1 MGLWYLVRRPKSLSI
16 TAFRLDETEDELVDN
31 SQCALLQLPPEI
43 IDQILKHLQCP
54 SLVSLSRTS
63 KLLRLHAEH
72 DLLWASLL
80 RAQLPRA
87 DFPESP
93 FPAESYRSLY
103 TSHHPYWYLAKHK
116 IWFSDDAHT
125 GKIILV
131 KFDQRRGCIEGY
143 RLVADRR
150 EPDFIAWPYN
160 PDVIIHTFD
169 PRPTL
174 WIDDPVLKLE
184 QDPVIARNRQGW
196 WDDEIQMSTAAAS
209 HNIFSTF
216 FLTRA
221 IPEQLVNKSM
231 ELWPPLTI
239 PGMPRVRNSSN
250 DNFQGW
256 GHKPQ
261 KFDEISETTFRL
273 RKWIQFS
280 VGGSNFGVRMGDEVS
295 TWSTLAPELY
305 TPTSKKPYQG
315 IFVGDYSG
323 HGCEFLLVM
332 QTDKAPDPPP
342 QNPQSQYYQTRSM
355 MLTRA
360 QNENPIP
367 PYQIQTLPPTN
378 RDNENDALRGGDE
391 GIFRGSIEAIK
402 LTGDPF
408 VPRGE
413 HTFVADDIGAAGFIR
428 VAQEAPFQGA
438 RVVKCRGHVAARGF
452 REGESRSNTLQHC
465 FTYVEFSDEFVPSQL
480 LMISHDRLAQYWLPF
495 GHISFYER
503 VDIDQLLATCLDQNS
518 R

>member
-1 MGLWYLVRRPKSLSI
+1 MGLWDLVRRPKSLPI
-16 TAFRLDETEDELVDN
+16 TALRLNEGQDEIVDN

-43 IDQILKHLQCP
+43 IDQTLKHLQCP

-63 KLLRLHAEH
+63 KLLRLHAEN

-80 RAQLPRA
+80 RSQLPRP

-103 TSHHPYWYLAKHK
+103 TSHHPYWYLAKYK

-131 KFDQRRGCIEGY
+131 KFDRRRICIEGY
-143 RLVADRR
+143 QLIAHRR
-150 EPDFIAWPYN
+150 EPDFIAWTYN

-174 WIDDPVLKLE
+174 WIGDPVLRLE

-196 WDDEIQMSTAAAS
+196 WDGEIQMSTAAAS

-216 FLTRA
+216 FLTKA
-221 IPEQLVNKSM
+221 IPERLVDKSM
-231 ELWPPLTI
+231 ELWPPMTI
-239 PGMPRVRNSSN
+239 PGMPRVRNSSH

-273 RKWIQFS
+273 RKC
-280 VGGSNFGVRMGDEVS
+280 VRMGDEVS

-342 QNPQSQYYQTRSM
+342 QNTQSQYYRTRSM
-355 MLTRA
+355 MLALA
-360 QNENPIP
+360 QNENIIP
-367 PYQIQTLPPTN
+367 PHQRQTLPPTN
-378 RDNENDALRGGDE
+378 RDNEGDALRGDE
-391 GIFRGSIEAIK
+391 GIFKGSVEAIK
-402 LTGDPF
+402 LTGDLF

-438 RVVKCRGHVAARGF
+438 RVVKCRGRVAARGF
-452 REGESRSNTLQHC
+452 REGELRSTTLQDC
-465 FTYVEFSDEFVPSQL
+465 FTYVEFFRRIRSLAAP
-480 LMISHDRLAQYWLPF
+480 HDIA
-495 GHISFYER
+495 
-503 VDIDQLLATCLDQNS
+503 
-518 R
+518 

>member
-1 MGLWYLVRRPKSLSI
+1 MGLWDLVRRPKSFPI
-16 TAFRLDETEDELVDN
+16 TALRLDESENELVDN

-63 KLLRLHAEH
+63 KLLRLHAEN

-93 FPAESYRSLY
+93 FPSESYRALY
-103 TSHHPYWYLAKHK
+103 TSHHPYWYLAKYK

-131 KFDQRRGCIEGY
+131 KFDPRRGCIEGY
-143 RLVADRR
+143 RLIADRR

-174 WIDDPVLKLE
+174 WIDDPVLKLDR
-184 QDPVIARNRQGW
+184 DPVIARNRQGW
-196 WDDEIQMSTAAAS
+196 WDGEIQMSTAAAS

-221 IPEQLVNKSM
+221 IPERLVDKSM
-231 ELWPPLTI
+231 ELWPPMTI
-239 PGMPRVRNSSN
+239 PRMPRVRNSSN

-342 QNPQSQYYQTRSM
+342 QNTQSQYYRTRSM
-355 MLTRA
+355 MRA
-360 QNENPIP
+360 LAQSGNTIP
-367 PYQIQTLPPTN
+367 SHQIHPLPPTN
-378 RDNENDALRGGDE
+378 GDNENDALRGDE
-391 GIFRGSIEAIK
+391 GFFKGSIEAIK

-452 REGESRSNTLQHC
+452 REGELPSTLYKSPI
-465 FTYVEFSDEFVPSQL
+465 TYIESSDEFVPSQL
-480 LMISHDRLAQYWLPF
+480 LMISHDKLAQYWLPF

-503 VDIDQLLATCLDQNS
+503 VNIDQLLATCLHQNS

>member
-1 MGLWYLVRRPKSLSI
+1 MGLWDLVRRPKSVPS
-16 TAFRLDETEDELVDN
+16 TTFRVCESGEESVDN
-31 SQCALLQLPPEI
+31 SHCALLQLPPEI
-43 IDQILKHLQCP
+43 IVQILGHLQCP
-54 SLVSLSRTS
+54 SLLSLSRTS
-63 KLLRLHAEH
+63 KLLRSHAENE
-72 DLLWASLL
+72 LLWASLL
-80 RAQLPRA
+80 RVQIPTA
-87 DFPESP
+87 DFPEKP
-93 FPAESYRSLY
+93 FTAESYRSLY
-103 TSHHPYWYLAKHK
+103 ISHHPYWYLVRHK

-131 KFDQRRGCIEGY
+131 KFDSRRGCIEGY

-150 EPDFIAWPYN
+150 DPDVMAWPYN

-169 PRPTL
+169 PRLSL
-174 WIDDPVLKLE
+174 WLGDPVLRLE
-184 QDPVIARNRQGW
+184 QDPVVVRKRQGR
-196 WDDEIQMSTAAAS
+196 WDDEIQMRTAAAS

-221 IPEQLVNKSM
+221 IPEQLVDKSM
-231 ELWPPLTI
+231 QLWPPLTI

-250 DNFQGW
+250 DNFQSW

-305 TPTSKKPYQG
+305 TPTAEKPYQG
-315 IFVGDYSG
+315 IYVGDYSG

-342 QNPQSQYYQTRSM
+342 LNLQSVYYKTRPM
-355 MLTRA
+355 MLALARNIHT
-360 QNENPIP
+360 IP
-367 PYQIQTLPPTN
+367 SSTQHL
-378 RDNENDALRGGDE
+378 EHAGLREDDGV
-391 GIFRGSIEAIK
+391 FKGSIEAIK
-402 LTGDPF
+402 LTGDPYL
-408 VPRGE
+408 PRGE
-413 HTFVADDIGAAGFIR
+413 HTFIADDIGAAGFIR

-438 RVVKCRGHVAARGF
+438 RVVKCRAHVASRGF
-452 REGESRSNTLQHC
+452 QEGGFPVQVLCHRVANANFL
-465 FTYVEFSDEFVPSQL
+465 DEFIPSQL
-480 LMISHDRLAQYWLPF
+480 IMISPNRLAHYWISF

-503 VDIDQLLATCLDQNS
+503 VDIDQLLASCPSRNS
-518 R
+518 

>member
-1 MGLWYLVRRPKSLSI
+1 MGLWELVRRPKSLPI
-16 TAFRLDETEDELVDN
+16 TARLDESEDELVDN
-31 SQCALLQLPPEI
+31 SQCALLRLPAEI

-54 SLVSLSRTS
+54 SLVSLSRAS
-63 KLLRLHAEH
+63 KLLRVHAEN

-103 TSHHPYWYLAKHK
+103 RSHHPYWYLAKHK

-150 EPDFIAWPYN
+150 EPNLIAWPYN
-160 PDVIIHTFD
+160 PDVSIHTFD

-174 WIDDPVLKLE
+174 WIDDPVLRLE

-196 WDDEIQMSTAAAS
+196 WDGEIQMSTAAAS

-221 IPEQLVNKSM
+221 IPERLVNKSM

-261 KFDEISETTFRL
+261 KLDEISETTFRL
-273 RKWIQFS
+273 RKWMQFS
-280 VGGSNFGVRMGDEVS
+280 VSGSNFGMRMGDEVS

-315 IFVGDYSG
+315 IFVGDYSV

-342 QNPQSQYYQTRSM
+342 QNTQSQYYQARSVIQA
-355 MLTRA
+355 LA

-367 PYQIQTLPPTN
+367 PHQIQTLPLTH
-378 RDNENDALRGGDE
+378 RDNEDDALRGDE
-391 GIFRGSIEAIK
+391 GIFKGSIEAIK

-428 VAQEAPFQGA
+428 VAQEAPFRGA

-452 REGESRSNTLQHC
+452 REGELRSNT
-465 FTYVEFSDEFVPSQL
+465 FTKLLL
-480 LMISHDRLAQYWLPF
+480 LM
-495 GHISFYER
+495 
-503 VDIDQLLATCLDQNS
+503 
-518 R
+518 

>member
-1 MGLWYLVRRPKSLSI
+1 MGLWDLVRRPKSLPI
-16 TAFRLDETEDELVDN
+16 TALRLNEGQDEIVDN

-63 KLLRLHAEH
+63 KLLRLHAEN

-80 RAQLPRA
+80 RSQLPRP

-103 TSHHPYWYLAKHK
+103 TSHHPYWYLAKYK

-131 KFDQRRGCIEGY
+131 KFDRRRICIEGY
-143 RLVADRR
+143 QLIAHRR
-150 EPDFIAWPYN
+150 EPDFIAWTYN

-174 WIDDPVLKLE
+174 WIGDPVLRLE

-196 WDDEIQMSTAAAS
+196 WDGEIQMSTAAAS

-216 FLTRA
+216 FLTKA
-221 IPEQLVNKSM
+221 IPERLVDKSM
-231 ELWPPLTI
+231 ELWPPMTI
-239 PGMPRVRNSSN
+239 PGMPRVRNSSH

-273 RKWIQFS
+273 RKC
-280 VGGSNFGVRMGDEVS
+280 VRMGDEVS

-342 QNPQSQYYQTRSM
+342 QNTQSQYYRTRSM
-355 MLTRA
+355 MLALA
-360 QNENPIP
+360 QNENIIP
-367 PYQIQTLPPTN
+367 PHQRQTLPPTN
-378 RDNENDALRGGDE
+378 RDNEGDALRGDE
-391 GIFRGSIEAIK
+391 GIFKGSVEAIK
-402 LTGDPF
+402 LTGDLF

-438 RVVKCRGHVAARGF
+438 RVVKCRGRVAARGF
-452 REGESRSNTLQHC
+452 REGELRSTTLQDC
-465 FTYVEFSDEFVPSQL
+465 FTYVEFFRRIRSLAAP
-480 LMISHDRLAQYWLPF
+480 HDIA
-495 GHISFYER
+495 
-503 VDIDQLLATCLDQNS
+503 
-518 R
+518 